1 MKVLFDSS
9 SFAKRYI
16 SEKGSKKVEE
26 ICQQTTSL
34 GISVIL
40 VPEIISGLARYKK
53 ESILSLQNYNLAKN
67 KLLQDVRDA
76 QIINLTPKV
85 IAHSI
90 TLLEESNSLRAM
102 DALHISCALEWKA
115 EHFVSSDKRQIKA
128 ARKAGLKVIAIM

>member
-16 SEKGSKKVEE
+16 EEKGSEKVEE

-34 GISVIL
+34 GVSVIL
-40 VPEIISGLARYKK
+40 VPEIISGLTRYKK
-53 ESILSLQNYNLAKN
+53 ESILSSQNYTLAKS
-67 KLLQDVRDA
+67 KLLQDVKDA

-85 IAHSI
+85 IVRSI
-90 TLLEESNSLRAM
+90 TLLENNLLRAM
-102 DALHISCALEWKA
+102 DALHIACALEWEA

-128 ARKAGLKVIAIM
+128 ARKAGLKVIAII

>member
-16 SEKGSKKVEE
+16 EEKGSQKVEE

-34 GISVIL
+34 GVSVIL

-53 ESILSLQNYNLAKN
+53 EGILSPYNYNLAKN
-67 KLLQDVRDA
+67 NLLQDIKDA

-85 IAHSI
+85 IVHSI
-90 TLLEESNSLRAM
+90 TLLENNLLRTM
-102 DALHISCALEWKA
+102 DALHIACALEWGA

-128 ARKAGLKVIAIM
+128 ARKAGLKVIAII

>member
-16 SEKGSKKVEE
+16 EEKGSQKVEE

-34 GISVIL
+34 GVSVIL

-53 ESILSLQNYNLAKN
+53 EGILSPHNYNLAKN
-67 KLLQDVRDA
+67 NLLQDIKDA

-85 IAHSI
+85 IVHSI
-90 TLLEESNSLRAM
+90 TLLENNLLRTM
-102 DALHISCALEWKA
+102 DALHIACALEWGA

-128 ARKAGLKVIAIM
+128 DRKTSLNVIAII

>member
-16 SEKGSKKVEE
+16 EEKGSEKVEE

-34 GISVIL
+34 GVSVIL

-53 ESILSLQNYNLAKN
+53 EGILSPHNYNLAKN
-67 KLLQDVRDA
+67 NLLQDIKDA

-85 IAHSI
+85 IVRSI
-90 TLLEESNSLRAM
+90 TLLENNLLRAM
-102 DALHISCALEWKA
+102 DALHIACALEWEAK
-115 EHFVSSDKRQIKA
+115 HFVSSDKRQIKA
-128 ARKAGLKVIAIM
+128 ARKAGLKVIAVI

>member
-16 SEKGSKKVEE
+16 AEKGSQKVEE

-34 GISVIL
+34 GVSVIL
-40 VPEIISGLARYKK
+40 VPEIISGLTRYKK
-53 ESILSLQNYNLAKN
+53 ESILSPHNYNLAKN
-67 KLLQDVRDA
+67 KLLQDVKDA

-90 TLLEESNSLRAM
+90 TLLENNLLRTM
-102 DALHISCALEWKA
+102 DALHIACALEWEA

-128 ARKAGLKVIAIM
+128 ARKTSLNVIAII

>member
-16 SEKGSKKVEE
+16 EEKGSEKVEE

-34 GISVIL
+34 GVSVIL
-40 VPEIISGLARYKK
+40 VPEIISGLTRYKK
-53 ESILSLQNYNLAKN
+53 ESILSSQNYNLAKS
-67 KLLQDVRDA
+67 KLLQDVKDA

-85 IAHSI
+85 IVHSI
-90 TLLEESNSLRAM
+90 TLLENNLLRTM
-102 DALHISCALEWKA
+102 DALHIACALEWGA

-128 ARKAGLKVIAIM
+128 ARKTSLNVIAII

>member
-16 SEKGSKKVEE
+16 EEKGSEKVEE

-34 GISVIL
+34 GVSVIL
-40 VPEIISGLARYKK
+40 VPEIISSLARYKK
-53 ESILSLQNYNLAKN
+53 EGILSPHKYNLAKN
-67 KLLQDVRDA
+67 NLLQDIKDA

-85 IAHSI
+85 IVRSI
-90 TLLEESNSLRAM
+90 TLLENNLLRAM
-102 DALHISCALEWKA
+102 DALHIACALEWEA

-128 ARKAGLKVIAIM
+128 ARKAGLKVIAII

>member
-16 SEKGSKKVEE
+16 EEKGSQKIEE

-34 GISVIL
+34 GVSVIL

-53 ESILSLQNYNLAKN
+53 EGILSPHNYNLAKN
-67 KLLQDVRDA
+67 NLLQDIKDA
-76 QIINLTPKV
+76 QIVNLTPKV
-85 IAHSI
+85 IVHSI
-90 TLLEESNSLRAM
+90 TLLENNLLRAM
-102 DALHISCALEWKA
+102 DALHIACALEWEA

-128 ARKAGLKVIAIM
+128 ARKAGLKVIAII

>member
-16 SEKGSKKVEE
+16 EEKGSQKVEE

-34 GISVIL
+34 GVSVIL

-53 ESILSLQNYNLAKN
+53 EGILSPHNYNLAKN
-67 KLLQDVRDA
+67 NLLQDIKDA

-85 IAHSI
+85 IVHSI
-90 TLLEESNSLRAM
+90 TLLENNLLRTM
-102 DALHISCALEWKA
+102 DALHIACALEWEA

-128 ARKAGLKVIAIM
+128 ARKTGLKVIAII